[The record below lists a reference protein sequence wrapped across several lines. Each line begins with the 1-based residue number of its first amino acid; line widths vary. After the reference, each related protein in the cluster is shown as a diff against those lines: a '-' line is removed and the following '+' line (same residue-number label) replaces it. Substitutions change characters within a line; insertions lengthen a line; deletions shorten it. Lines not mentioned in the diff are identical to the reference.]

1 MTVAFPAR
9 RKRAFITG
17 ITGQDGSY
25 LAELLLSKNYEVH
38 GIKRRSSSFNTERV
52 DHLISDWHERDISF
66 FLHFGDL
73 SDATS
78 LSKLLYRIA
87 SDEIYH
93 LGAHTP
99 TPAANKYAPR
109 RGNHIA
115 LGLPHQEYE
124 PFAQFVRNVS
134 ALFTCPQQ
142 DLPCLWLIVAEPRQ
156 LQSARQCLHTGG
168 RRRLGADSDS
178 CYSNFSFRIAA
189 SARSGC
195 GCLNSQQRGREMAA
209 ERKPEFFGGKDVK
222 IGIIGCGYV
231 GLPLALRFAD
241 VGQRVTGFDT
251 DQEKIN
257 KLNAGQSYIQHI
269 SADKIKQHVQGKRFA
284 ATTDFTRLREMDA
297 VLICVP
303 TPLDERREP
312 DLSYVEKTAQS
323 IAPNLHRGQLIVLE
337 STTYPGTTEELVLP
351 ILEKGGLKCPLA
363 RGAGSENVATD
374 FYLAFS
380 PEREDP
386 GNKQFGLAQIPKV
399 VGGINPAS
407 GRAAVALYAQI
418 VSKVVPVSST
428 RAAEMV
434 KLLENI
440 FRCVNIALVNELKQL
455 SLRMDLDI
463 WEVID
468 SAATKPFG
476 FMPFYPGPGL
486 GGHCIP
492 VDPYYLS
499 WKAREYDFATRFIEL
514 AGEINTAMP
523 YHVVDALVTALNGH
537 EKSVKGSKI
546 LVLGVAYKKDVDD
559 LRESPSLK
567 LLELLTARGAKLDY
581 NDPYFPALHKM
592 RHYDFSNMKSVE
604 LSPERLATYD
614 CVLIATD
621 HSSYD
626 YDAIVRHSKLVV
638 DTRNATRHV
647 RQDREKVVHC

>member
-1 MTVAFPAR
+1 M
-9 RKRAFITG
+9 
-17 ITGQDGSY
+17 S
-25 LAELLLSKNYEVH
+25 
-38 GIKRRSSSFNTERV
+38 
-52 DHLISDWHERDISF
+52 
-66 FLHFGDL
+66 
-73 SDATS
+73 
-78 LSKLLYRIA
+78 
-87 SDEIYH
+87 
-93 LGAHTP
+93 
-99 TPAANKYAPR
+99 
-109 RGNHIA
+109 
-115 LGLPHQEYE
+115 
-124 PFAQFVRNVS
+124 
-134 ALFTCPQQ
+134 
-142 DLPCLWLIVAEPRQ
+142 
-156 LQSARQCLHTGG
+156 
-168 RRRLGADSDS
+168 
-178 CYSNFSFRIAA
+178 
-189 SARSGC
+189 
-195 GCLNSQQRGREMAA
+195 A
-209 ERKPEFFGGKDVK
+209 ERKPEFFAGKGIK

-241 VGQRVTGFDT
+241 EGQKVTGFDL
-251 DQEKIN
+251 DKFKID
-257 KLNAGQSYIQHI
+257 KLNAGESYIQHI
-269 SADKIKQHVQGKRFA
+269 PADKIRPHVQAKRFQ
-284 ATTDFTRLREMDA
+284 ATTDFGMLRDMDA

-323 IAPNLHRGQLIVLE
+323 IAPNLQRSQLVVLE

-351 ILEKGGLKCPLA
+351 ILEKGGMRCPIDG
-363 RGAGSENVATD
+363 GASGTDVATD

-386 GNKQFGLAQIPKV
+386 GNKNYGLAQIPKV

-407 GRAAVALYAQI
+407 GRAAAALYAQI
-418 VSKVVPVSST
+418 VSRVVPVSST

-455 SLRMDLDI
+455 SLRMGLDI

-514 AGEINTAMP
+514 AGEINTEMP
-523 YHVVDALVTALNGH
+523 YHVVNALAAALNER
-537 EKSVKGSKI
+537 EKSIKGSKV
-546 LVLGVAYKKDVDD
+546 LLLGVAYKKDVDD

-567 LLELLTARGAKLDY
+567 LLELLTERGAAIDY

-592 RHYDFSNMKSVE
+592 RHYDFSSMRSVE
-604 LSPERLATYD
+604 LTPALLGSYD

-626 YDAIVRHSKLVV
+626 YEAIVRDAKLVV
-638 DTRNATRHV
+638 DTRNATRRV
-647 RQDREKVVHC
+647 KKGREKIVAC